1 MVPLSSHSP
10 ELAWLLRQWG
20 VAASVTEQLHGRAVL
35 ISGLMGV
42 RREGEDGRLKTV
54 GIFFLQEQCKSYR
67 SFYIKKILKKFGR
80 FESKQFLSFYLWSYS
95 EGKMRSSRTTNG
107 AQPPIGSLHQL
118 SRNWNLRS
126 HLLR

>member
-67 SFYIKKILKKFGR
+67 SFYIKKILKSLGDLRVNSQLLVFIFGLTQK
-80 FESKQFLSFYLWSYS
+80 EK
-95 EGKMRSSRTTNG
+95 
-107 AQPPIGSLHQL
+107 
-118 SRNWNLRS
+118 
-126 HLLR
+126 